1 MNSINII
8 ARAKINLSLEVKGK
22 RADGYHLLSM
32 VMQTV
37 DISDKIFISKNN
49 TGQIAISGN
58 TDKIPFDARNIG
70 FKAAKRFLEETES
83 CQGYNIFIEKHI
95 PSGAGMGGGSA
106 DAAGVLAGLNYLNS
120 NPLSVG
126 RLMEIGLELGADVP
140 FCLRGGT
147 LLAQG
152 IGEEFTQLKD
162 LDLDIL
168 IVKPDWG
175 ISTSQIFKRLNLDKL
190 PQNPDNKELVR
201 AINEDDTENL
211 YKNMGNALYETS
223 LTFVPEMKG
232 IIDKLHLEY
241 GCPKAMMTGSGSTV
255 FGIFEDKYDMQKA
268 YEYFSKIYR
277 DVYMT
282 KTVKDSIL
290 IIENR

>member
-37 DISDKIFISKNN
+37 DISDRITISKNTAGK
-49 TGQIAISGN
+49 TGISGN

-70 FKAAKRFLEETES
+70 LKAARRFLEETGS
-83 CQGYNIFIEKHI
+83 CQGYDIFIEKHI
-95 PSGAGMGGGSA
+95 PTGAGMGGGSA
-106 DAAGVLAGLNYLNS
+106 DAAGVLAGLNYLNG
-120 NPLSVG
+120 NPLSTE

-152 IGEEFTQLKD
+152 IGEEFTELRD
-162 LDLDIL
+162 LDLNIL

-190 PQNPDNKELVR
+190 PQNPDNKKLVK
-201 AINEDDTENL
+201 AINEDDRQNL

-223 LTFVPEMKG
+223 LAFVPEMKS
-232 IIDKLHLEY
+232 IIDKMHLEY
-241 GCPKAMMTGSGSTV
+241 RCPKAMMTGSGSTV
-255 FGIFEDKYDMQKA
+255 FGIFEDKHDMQKA
-268 YEYFSKIYR
+268 YKYFSKLYK
-277 DVYMT
+277 DVYIT